1 MAYSVFDA
9 GRHVKP
15 REKRR
20 KGNRLDIVRQFFR
33 ILKKLRFG
41 CTIEEIVRD
50 ESMSRRTV
58 YRWIAMVDE
67 LFGLERIVSPVG
79 RGWMYRVNRDKI
91 RERF

>member
-1 MAYSVFDA
+1 MNDSVFDA

-15 REKRR
+15 RKRV

-33 ILKKLRFG
+33 ILKKLRYG
-41 CTIEEIVRD
+41 TTIKEIMRD

-58 YRWIAMVDE
+58 YRWVGMVDE
-67 LFGLERIVSPVG
+67 LFGVERTADGPGQS
-79 RGWMYRVNRDKI
+79 WKYRVNRDSI